1 MLEFCRRRHGRVL
14 MFLLV
19 FLLLISIPMAG
30 GSANRERIR
39 RIATAVLHQID
50 GSDSVFC
57 TSRPMEPKAAE
68 VRPANPSA
76 PLLAAHKP
84 ENELAAP
91 ENRNAGGYIPAV
103 VILCIAAAAA
113 ACIIPRGRS
122 CSYRTL
128 PRRSRASERYRRL
141 FSGNYPPVLS

>member
-39 RIATAVLHQID
+39 RLATAVLHQID

-76 PLLAAHKP
+76 PLMAAHRP
-84 ENELAAP
+84 ENDLVDP
-91 ENRNAGGYIPAV
+91 ENRDTGGYISPIV
-103 VILCIAAAAA
+103 LLFIAAAAA
-113 ACIIPRGRS
+113 ACIIPCGRN
-122 CSYRTL
+122 CSYRSV
-128 PRRSRASERYRRL
+128 PRRSRSSERYRRL

>member
-1 MLEFCRRRHGRVL
+1 MLQFCRRKQGRVT

-19 FLLLISIPMAG
+19 FLLLISIPMIG
-30 GSANRERIR
+30 GSANCERI
-39 RIATAVLHQID
+39 AVLHQID

-57 TSRPMEPKAAE
+57 SSRPMEPKAAE

-103 VILCIAAAAA
+103 VLLCIAAAAA
-113 ACIIPRGRS
+113 ACIVLRGRS
-122 CSYRTL
+122 LPCCTI
-128 PRRSRASERYRRL
+128 PRRSRADERYRRIR
-141 FSGNYPPVLS
+141 GGHCPPVLN